1 MTDDVPVGLFYSYA
15 HEDEPYRDELAGHL
29 KILERRG
36 LIQVWYDR
44 KIVPGQAWAP
54 AIEDALDRAELVL
67 LLLSKDFMESEFIF
81 SVELKK
87 AMARQQ
93 AHACEVVP
101 ILVRDYNID
110 PEDAEDLPFL
120 KLQALPT
127 DLKAVTSWSNRD
139 EAWTNVAKGLRATV
153 KLIRDRRPP
162 VRAPKQSS
170 TPTPAIDTSRDRPA
184 FSVARTHKP
193 APEGDAMLDRVIDG
207 VMAQIDAAEMQR
219 SGHSVVDR
227 ARFALHQGTQHLI
240 DMPEQKRVL
249 WVDDAPQNNR
259 YETAALA
266 KLQIEVVAV
275 RSTAEAMARIAEDA
289 SRGERFDLVLSDWS
303 RPADGKDAMLG
314 LLRELRASGQSMPLV
329 CYHGEADPARR
340 AARAARALAEGCFGE
355 AVLPTEL
362 MALIERA
369 LAGRG

>member
-1 MTDDVPVGLFYSYA
+1 MSDAPVGLFYSYA

-36 LIQVWYDR
+36 LIQVWHDR
-44 KIVPGQAWAP
+44 KIVAGQDWNA
-54 AIEDALDRAELVL
+54 AIDGALDHAELVL
-67 LLLSKDFMESEFIF
+67 LLLSKDFIESDYIF
-81 SVELKK
+81 GVELKR
-87 AMARQQ
+87 AMQRQQ
-93 AHACEVVP
+93 AQACEVVP
-101 ILVRDYNID
+101 ILVRAIDID
-110 PEDAEDLPFL
+110 PEDAEDLPFM

-127 DLKAVTSWSNRD
+127 DLKAVTSWANRD

-153 KLIRDRRPP
+153 RSIRERRRPVAAPERPAAPAP
-162 VRAPKQSS
+162 V
-170 TPTPAIDTSRDRPA
+170 IDASRDRPA
-184 FSVARTHKP
+184 FSIAGTRPP
-193 APEGDAMLDRVIDG
+193 ASAGDAMLDQVIGG
-207 VMAQIDAAEMQR
+207 VMAQIDAAERQR
-219 SGHSVVDR
+219 SGRSMIDR

-275 RSTAEAMARIAEDA
+275 RSTAEAMARVAADR
-289 SRGERFDLVLSDWS
+289 SRGESFDLVLSDWS
-303 RPADGKDAMLG
+303 RPADGDDAMLG
-314 LLRELRASGQSMPLV
+314 LLRALRAAGQSMPLV

-355 AVLPTEL
+355 AVAPAEL

-369 LAGRG
+369 LVGRS